1 MATSSGSGLLAPIEN
16 LVMPVASAIPVSQV
30 KTWLSAYFHPVETFD
45 SNKKDATLGG
55 VVVHMALVGVLVA
68 IATLLSSVASLNIG
82 AVVVSAVLIVAYPI
96 LFVIF
101 GLIGSA
107 LMFVLAKILGGKGGF
122 MEQTLGFALLTGGY
136 YALSFPFIV
145 LSGIPLLGFFFGLLT
160 LLLSLYNLY
169 NEYLLVK
176 RIHQFSS
183 MRAAIFIILPVII
196 AIIIVVVLIGAIIA
210 MLAGAGLSAAALRGA
225 SAY

>member
-1 MATSSGSGLLAPIEN
+1 MAASSGSGPLGSIEN
-16 LVMPVASAIPVSQV
+16 MVMPIALAIPVSQV

-68 IATLLSSVASLNIG
+68 VATLLSSVASLNIG
-82 AVVVSAVLIVAYPI
+82 AAAVSAVLLIAYPI
-96 LFVIF
+96 IFVIG

-107 LMFVLAKILGGKGGF
+107 LLFVLAKILGGKGGF
-122 MEQTLGFALLTGGY
+122 MEQTLGIVLLTGGY
-136 YALSFPFIV
+136 YALGFPFIV
-145 LSGIPLLGFFFGLLT
+145 LSGIPLLGFFFGLVT

-169 NEYLLVK
+169 NEYLMVK

-183 MRAAIFIILPVII
+183 MRAVLFIVLPIII
-196 AIIIVVVLIGAIIA
+196 AIIIAVVLIG
-210 MLAGAGLSAAALRGA
+210 LHPGAGLSAAALRGA